1 MFKILK
7 MLKFKRMVVLSAA
20 ALAAMLTAGLG
31 LYGFTR
37 YLKKVGTRGVMRG
50 LGTVMYTAGATIRT
64 VAAEPPTSA
73 VVPAK

>member
-7 MLKFKRMVVLSAA
+7 MLKFKRIVVLTAA

-50 LGTVMYTAGATIRT
+50 VGTVMYTAGATIRT
-64 VAAEPPTSA
+64 LAAEPPAAA